1 MGLSRRTIAV
11 HSHSFS
17 IQLHIPIQLP
27 STCASSRPSFPPRPS
42 LPPSLPLRSTNS
54 LLRALLLARPT
65 LLRTT
70 PQLPSSSARESPPT
84 LTLSA
89 LSPLPQP
96 VESSSGP
103 PRSPSPTRPTTLS
116 RSSREPPSTTPL
128 SSLSLVALTRKTALS
143 PLLSPLLMPL
153 LRPLPHLLPHPPLL
167 PSAVPLRAPSP
178 A

>member
-54 LLRALLLARPT
+54 LLRALLLARPTPSPT

-128 SSLSLVALTRKTALS
+128 SSL
-143 PLLSPLLMPL
+143 
-153 LRPLPHLLPHPPLL
+153 
-167 PSAVPLRAPSP
+167 
-178 A
+178 